1 MYKGNNVFIQ
11 KLLIFI
17 NMIILPVIIVLA
29 WHFATSTGA
38 MSTLILPRISTVLE
52 TLKEQLGNGT
62 LTGDIGISL
71 SRIAK
76 GYALAVVVGILL
88 GVLMGMNKFA
98 NRFFMLTFTAIRQI
112 PMIAWVP
119 ILIIWFGIGE
129 ESKVAVI
136 FLAAY
141 FPVLVNTVSGIERTD
156 PKLIEVG
163 KMYHLNCWQ
172 QFAKIYLTLSI
183 QNVNK
188 SFTVDGQKVDVLKD
202 INLEVQ
208 EGEFIAIVGHSG
220 CGKSTLLKIIAGLEK
235 NDTGLVTVDGK
246 EVNGPGMDRGMIFQ
260 EHRLFPWMSI
270 EKNVQ
275 LGLKGLSKEE
285 KTKLSDQYLEL
296 VKLSEFKKAYPSQLS
311 GGMSQRAAI
320 ARSLVSQPEVLLLDE
335 PFGALDALTK
345 IELQEELLKIR
356 ERFHNTML
364 MVTHDIEEAVY
375 LADRIVVMSARPG
388 RIKDVIKVE
397 LGTYRDRGGSD
408 FAHYKKKIFD
418 YFFEEKTVVPE
429 YNI

>member
-1 MYKGNNVFIQ
+1 
-11 KLLIFI
+11 
-17 NMIILPVIIVLA
+17 
-29 WHFATSTGA
+29 
-38 MSTLILPRISTVLE
+38 
-52 TLKEQLGNGT
+52 
-62 LTGDIGISL
+62 
-71 SRIAK
+71 
-76 GYALAVVVGILL
+76 
-88 GVLMGMNKFA
+88 MGK
-98 NRFFMLTFTAIRQI
+98 
-112 PMIAWVP
+112 
-119 ILIIWFGIGE
+119 
-129 ESKVAVI
+129 
-136 FLAAY
+136 
-141 FPVLVNTVSGIERTD
+141 
-156 PKLIEVG
+156 
-163 KMYHLNCWQ
+163 
-172 QFAKIYLTLSI
+172 TLSI

-188 SFTVDGQKVDVLKD
+188 SFTVDGQKVYVLKD
-202 INLEVQ
+202 INMEVQ

>member
-1 MYKGNNVFIQ
+1 
-11 KLLIFI
+11 
-17 NMIILPVIIVLA
+17 
-29 WHFATSTGA
+29 
-38 MSTLILPRISTVLE
+38 
-52 TLKEQLGNGT
+52 
-62 LTGDIGISL
+62 
-71 SRIAK
+71 
-76 GYALAVVVGILL
+76 
-88 GVLMGMNKFA
+88 MGK
-98 NRFFMLTFTAIRQI
+98 
-112 PMIAWVP
+112 
-119 ILIIWFGIGE
+119 
-129 ESKVAVI
+129 
-136 FLAAY
+136 
-141 FPVLVNTVSGIERTD
+141 
-156 PKLIEVG
+156 
-163 KMYHLNCWQ
+163 
-172 QFAKIYLTLSI
+172 TLSI

-208 EGEFIAIVGHSG
+208 KGEFIAIVGHSG

-285 KTKLSDQYLEL
+285 KTKLSNQYLEL

>member
-1 MYKGNNVFIQ
+1 
-11 KLLIFI
+11 
-17 NMIILPVIIVLA
+17 
-29 WHFATSTGA
+29 
-38 MSTLILPRISTVLE
+38 
-52 TLKEQLGNGT
+52 
-62 LTGDIGISL
+62 
-71 SRIAK
+71 
-76 GYALAVVVGILL
+76 
-88 GVLMGMNKFA
+88 MGK
-98 NRFFMLTFTAIRQI
+98 R
-112 PMIAWVP
+112 
-119 ILIIWFGIGE
+119 
-129 ESKVAVI
+129 
-136 FLAAY
+136 
-141 FPVLVNTVSGIERTD
+141 
-156 PKLIEVG
+156 
-163 KMYHLNCWQ
+163 
-172 QFAKIYLTLSI
+172 LSI

>member
-1 MYKGNNVFIQ
+1 
-11 KLLIFI
+11 
-17 NMIILPVIIVLA
+17 
-29 WHFATSTGA
+29 
-38 MSTLILPRISTVLE
+38 
-52 TLKEQLGNGT
+52 
-62 LTGDIGISL
+62 
-71 SRIAK
+71 
-76 GYALAVVVGILL
+76 
-88 GVLMGMNKFA
+88 MGK
-98 NRFFMLTFTAIRQI
+98 
-112 PMIAWVP
+112 
-119 ILIIWFGIGE
+119 
-129 ESKVAVI
+129 
-136 FLAAY
+136 
-141 FPVLVNTVSGIERTD
+141 
-156 PKLIEVG
+156 
-163 KMYHLNCWQ
+163 
-172 QFAKIYLTLSI
+172 TLSI

-208 EGEFIAIVGHSG
+208 EGEFIVIVGHSG

-285 KTKLSDQYLEL
+285 KTKLSNQYLEL

>member
-1 MYKGNNVFIQ
+1 
-11 KLLIFI
+11 
-17 NMIILPVIIVLA
+17 
-29 WHFATSTGA
+29 
-38 MSTLILPRISTVLE
+38 
-52 TLKEQLGNGT
+52 
-62 LTGDIGISL
+62 
-71 SRIAK
+71 
-76 GYALAVVVGILL
+76 
-88 GVLMGMNKFA
+88 MGK
-98 NRFFMLTFTAIRQI
+98 
-112 PMIAWVP
+112 
-119 ILIIWFGIGE
+119 
-129 ESKVAVI
+129 
-136 FLAAY
+136 
-141 FPVLVNTVSGIERTD
+141 
-156 PKLIEVG
+156 
-163 KMYHLNCWQ
+163 
-172 QFAKIYLTLSI
+172 TLSI

-188 SFTVDGQKVDVLKD
+188 IFTVDGQKVDVLKD

>member
-1 MYKGNNVFIQ
+1 
-11 KLLIFI
+11 
-17 NMIILPVIIVLA
+17 
-29 WHFATSTGA
+29 
-38 MSTLILPRISTVLE
+38 
-52 TLKEQLGNGT
+52 
-62 LTGDIGISL
+62 
-71 SRIAK
+71 
-76 GYALAVVVGILL
+76 
-88 GVLMGMNKFA
+88 MGK
-98 NRFFMLTFTAIRQI
+98 
-112 PMIAWVP
+112 
-119 ILIIWFGIGE
+119 
-129 ESKVAVI
+129 
-136 FLAAY
+136 
-141 FPVLVNTVSGIERTD
+141 
-156 PKLIEVG
+156 
-163 KMYHLNCWQ
+163 
-172 QFAKIYLTLSI
+172 TLSI

-220 CGKSTLLKIIAGLEK
+220 CGKSTLLKIIA
-235 NDTGLVTVDGK
+235 
-246 EVNGPGMDRGMIFQ
+246 
-260 EHRLFPWMSI
+260 
-270 EKNVQ
+270 KNVQ

>member
-1 MYKGNNVFIQ
+1 
-11 KLLIFI
+11 
-17 NMIILPVIIVLA
+17 
-29 WHFATSTGA
+29 
-38 MSTLILPRISTVLE
+38 
-52 TLKEQLGNGT
+52 
-62 LTGDIGISL
+62 
-71 SRIAK
+71 
-76 GYALAVVVGILL
+76 
-88 GVLMGMNKFA
+88 MGK
-98 NRFFMLTFTAIRQI
+98 
-112 PMIAWVP
+112 
-119 ILIIWFGIGE
+119 
-129 ESKVAVI
+129 
-136 FLAAY
+136 
-141 FPVLVNTVSGIERTD
+141 
-156 PKLIEVG
+156 
-163 KMYHLNCWQ
+163 
-172 QFAKIYLTLSI
+172 TLSI

-188 SFTVDGQKVDVLKD
+188 SFTVDGQKVDVLKG

-275 LGLKGLSKEE
+275 LGLKGLSREE
-285 KTKLSDQYLEL
+285 KTKLSGQYLEL

>member
-1 MYKGNNVFIQ
+1 
-11 KLLIFI
+11 
-17 NMIILPVIIVLA
+17 
-29 WHFATSTGA
+29 
-38 MSTLILPRISTVLE
+38 
-52 TLKEQLGNGT
+52 
-62 LTGDIGISL
+62 
-71 SRIAK
+71 
-76 GYALAVVVGILL
+76 
-88 GVLMGMNKFA
+88 MGK
-98 NRFFMLTFTAIRQI
+98 
-112 PMIAWVP
+112 
-119 ILIIWFGIGE
+119 
-129 ESKVAVI
+129 
-136 FLAAY
+136 
-141 FPVLVNTVSGIERTD
+141 
-156 PKLIEVG
+156 
-163 KMYHLNCWQ
+163 
-172 QFAKIYLTLSI
+172 TLSI

-202 INLEVQ
+202 INLEIR

-235 NDTGLVTVDGK
+235 NDTGLVTVDGN
-246 EVNGPGMDRGMIFQ
+246 EVKGPGMDRGMIFQ

-275 LGLKGLSKEE
+275 LGLKGLGKEE

-320 ARSLVSQPEVLLLDE
+320 ARSLVSQPEILLLDE

-356 ERFHNTML
+356 ERFHNTMI
-364 MVTHDIEEAVY
+364 MVTHDIEEAVF

-397 LGTYRDRGGSD
+397 LGKYRDRGGSD
-408 FAHYKKKIFD
+408 FGHYKKKIFD
-418 YFFEEKTVVPE
+418 YFFKEKTVVPE

>member
-1 MYKGNNVFIQ
+1 
-11 KLLIFI
+11 
-17 NMIILPVIIVLA
+17 
-29 WHFATSTGA
+29 
-38 MSTLILPRISTVLE
+38 
-52 TLKEQLGNGT
+52 
-62 LTGDIGISL
+62 
-71 SRIAK
+71 
-76 GYALAVVVGILL
+76 
-88 GVLMGMNKFA
+88 MGK
-98 NRFFMLTFTAIRQI
+98 
-112 PMIAWVP
+112 
-119 ILIIWFGIGE
+119 
-129 ESKVAVI
+129 
-136 FLAAY
+136 
-141 FPVLVNTVSGIERTD
+141 
-156 PKLIEVG
+156 
-163 KMYHLNCWQ
+163 
-172 QFAKIYLTLSI
+172 TLSI

-296 VKLSEFKKAYPSQLS
+296 VKLSEFKKAYHSQLS

>member
-1 MYKGNNVFIQ
+1 
-11 KLLIFI
+11 
-17 NMIILPVIIVLA
+17 
-29 WHFATSTGA
+29 
-38 MSTLILPRISTVLE
+38 
-52 TLKEQLGNGT
+52 
-62 LTGDIGISL
+62 
-71 SRIAK
+71 
-76 GYALAVVVGILL
+76 
-88 GVLMGMNKFA
+88 MGK
-98 NRFFMLTFTAIRQI
+98 
-112 PMIAWVP
+112 
-119 ILIIWFGIGE
+119 
-129 ESKVAVI
+129 
-136 FLAAY
+136 
-141 FPVLVNTVSGIERTD
+141 
-156 PKLIEVG
+156 
-163 KMYHLNCWQ
+163 
-172 QFAKIYLTLSI
+172 TLSI

-275 LGLKGLSKEE
+275 LGLKGLNKKK

>member
-1 MYKGNNVFIQ
+1 
-11 KLLIFI
+11 
-17 NMIILPVIIVLA
+17 
-29 WHFATSTGA
+29 
-38 MSTLILPRISTVLE
+38 
-52 TLKEQLGNGT
+52 
-62 LTGDIGISL
+62 
-71 SRIAK
+71 
-76 GYALAVVVGILL
+76 
-88 GVLMGMNKFA
+88 MGK
-98 NRFFMLTFTAIRQI
+98 
-112 PMIAWVP
+112 
-119 ILIIWFGIGE
+119 
-129 ESKVAVI
+129 
-136 FLAAY
+136 
-141 FPVLVNTVSGIERTD
+141 
-156 PKLIEVG
+156 
-163 KMYHLNCWQ
+163 
-172 QFAKIYLTLSI
+172 TLSI

-188 SFTVDGQKVDVLKD
+188 SFTVDGQKVDVLRD

-208 EGEFIAIVGHSG
+208 DGEFIAIVGHSG

>member
-1 MYKGNNVFIQ
+1 
-11 KLLIFI
+11 
-17 NMIILPVIIVLA
+17 
-29 WHFATSTGA
+29 
-38 MSTLILPRISTVLE
+38 
-52 TLKEQLGNGT
+52 
-62 LTGDIGISL
+62 
-71 SRIAK
+71 
-76 GYALAVVVGILL
+76 
-88 GVLMGMNKFA
+88 MGK
-98 NRFFMLTFTAIRQI
+98 
-112 PMIAWVP
+112 
-119 ILIIWFGIGE
+119 
-129 ESKVAVI
+129 
-136 FLAAY
+136 
-141 FPVLVNTVSGIERTD
+141 
-156 PKLIEVG
+156 
-163 KMYHLNCWQ
+163 
-172 QFAKIYLTLSI
+172 TLSI

-235 NDTGLVTVDGK
+235 NDTGLLTVDGK

>member
-1 MYKGNNVFIQ
+1 
-11 KLLIFI
+11 
-17 NMIILPVIIVLA
+17 
-29 WHFATSTGA
+29 
-38 MSTLILPRISTVLE
+38 
-52 TLKEQLGNGT
+52 
-62 LTGDIGISL
+62 
-71 SRIAK
+71 
-76 GYALAVVVGILL
+76 
-88 GVLMGMNKFA
+88 MGK
-98 NRFFMLTFTAIRQI
+98 
-112 PMIAWVP
+112 
-119 ILIIWFGIGE
+119 
-129 ESKVAVI
+129 
-136 FLAAY
+136 
-141 FPVLVNTVSGIERTD
+141 
-156 PKLIEVG
+156 
-163 KMYHLNCWQ
+163 
-172 QFAKIYLTLSI
+172 TLSI

-285 KTKLSDQYLEL
+285 KTKLSNQYLEL

-375 LADRIVVMSARPG
+375 LADRIVVLSARPG

>member
-1 MYKGNNVFIQ
+1 
-11 KLLIFI
+11 
-17 NMIILPVIIVLA
+17 
-29 WHFATSTGA
+29 
-38 MSTLILPRISTVLE
+38 
-52 TLKEQLGNGT
+52 
-62 LTGDIGISL
+62 
-71 SRIAK
+71 
-76 GYALAVVVGILL
+76 
-88 GVLMGMNKFA
+88 MGK
-98 NRFFMLTFTAIRQI
+98 
-112 PMIAWVP
+112 
-119 ILIIWFGIGE
+119 
-129 ESKVAVI
+129 
-136 FLAAY
+136 
-141 FPVLVNTVSGIERTD
+141 
-156 PKLIEVG
+156 
-163 KMYHLNCWQ
+163 
-172 QFAKIYLTLSI
+172 TLSI

-208 EGEFIAIVGHSG
+208 KGEFIAIVGHSG
-220 CGKSTLLKIIAGLEK
+220 CVKSTLLKIIAGIEK

-296 VKLSEFKKAYPSQLS
+296 VKLSELKKAYPSQLS

-335 PFGALDALTK
+335 PFVALDALTN

>member
-1 MYKGNNVFIQ
+1 
-11 KLLIFI
+11 
-17 NMIILPVIIVLA
+17 
-29 WHFATSTGA
+29 
-38 MSTLILPRISTVLE
+38 
-52 TLKEQLGNGT
+52 
-62 LTGDIGISL
+62 
-71 SRIAK
+71 
-76 GYALAVVVGILL
+76 
-88 GVLMGMNKFA
+88 MGK
-98 NRFFMLTFTAIRQI
+98 
-112 PMIAWVP
+112 
-119 ILIIWFGIGE
+119 
-129 ESKVAVI
+129 
-136 FLAAY
+136 
-141 FPVLVNTVSGIERTD
+141 
-156 PKLIEVG
+156 
-163 KMYHLNCWQ
+163 
-172 QFAKIYLTLSI
+172 TLSI

-208 EGEFIAIVGHSG
+208 KGEFIAIVGHSG

-260 EHRLFPWMSI
+260 EHRLFPWMRI

>member
-1 MYKGNNVFIQ
+1 
-11 KLLIFI
+11 
-17 NMIILPVIIVLA
+17 
-29 WHFATSTGA
+29 
-38 MSTLILPRISTVLE
+38 
-52 TLKEQLGNGT
+52 
-62 LTGDIGISL
+62 
-71 SRIAK
+71 
-76 GYALAVVVGILL
+76 
-88 GVLMGMNKFA
+88 MGK
-98 NRFFMLTFTAIRQI
+98 
-112 PMIAWVP
+112 
-119 ILIIWFGIGE
+119 
-129 ESKVAVI
+129 
-136 FLAAY
+136 
-141 FPVLVNTVSGIERTD
+141 
-156 PKLIEVG
+156 
-163 KMYHLNCWQ
+163 
-172 QFAKIYLTLSI
+172 TLSI

-246 EVNGPGMDRGMIFQ
+246 EVDGPGMDRGMIFQ

-388 RIKDVIKVE
+388 RIKDVIQVE

>member
-1 MYKGNNVFIQ
+1 
-11 KLLIFI
+11 
-17 NMIILPVIIVLA
+17 
-29 WHFATSTGA
+29 
-38 MSTLILPRISTVLE
+38 
-52 TLKEQLGNGT
+52 
-62 LTGDIGISL
+62 
-71 SRIAK
+71 
-76 GYALAVVVGILL
+76 
-88 GVLMGMNKFA
+88 MGK
-98 NRFFMLTFTAIRQI
+98 
-112 PMIAWVP
+112 
-119 ILIIWFGIGE
+119 
-129 ESKVAVI
+129 
-136 FLAAY
+136 
-141 FPVLVNTVSGIERTD
+141 
-156 PKLIEVG
+156 
-163 KMYHLNCWQ
+163 
-172 QFAKIYLTLSI
+172 TLSI

-246 EVNGPGMDRGMIFQ
+246 DVNGPGMDRGMIFQ

>member
-1 MYKGNNVFIQ
+1 
-11 KLLIFI
+11 
-17 NMIILPVIIVLA
+17 
-29 WHFATSTGA
+29 
-38 MSTLILPRISTVLE
+38 
-52 TLKEQLGNGT
+52 
-62 LTGDIGISL
+62 
-71 SRIAK
+71 
-76 GYALAVVVGILL
+76 
-88 GVLMGMNKFA
+88 MGK
-98 NRFFMLTFTAIRQI
+98 
-112 PMIAWVP
+112 
-119 ILIIWFGIGE
+119 
-129 ESKVAVI
+129 
-136 FLAAY
+136 
-141 FPVLVNTVSGIERTD
+141 
-156 PKLIEVG
+156 
-163 KMYHLNCWQ
+163 
-172 QFAKIYLTLSI
+172 TLSI

-246 EVNGPGMDRGMIFQ
+246 EVNGPGMDRGMVFQ

>member
-1 MYKGNNVFIQ
+1 
-11 KLLIFI
+11 
-17 NMIILPVIIVLA
+17 
-29 WHFATSTGA
+29 
-38 MSTLILPRISTVLE
+38 
-52 TLKEQLGNGT
+52 
-62 LTGDIGISL
+62 
-71 SRIAK
+71 
-76 GYALAVVVGILL
+76 
-88 GVLMGMNKFA
+88 MGK
-98 NRFFMLTFTAIRQI
+98 
-112 PMIAWVP
+112 
-119 ILIIWFGIGE
+119 
-129 ESKVAVI
+129 
-136 FLAAY
+136 
-141 FPVLVNTVSGIERTD
+141 
-156 PKLIEVG
+156 
-163 KMYHLNCWQ
+163 
-172 QFAKIYLTLSI
+172 TLSI

-408 FAHYKKKIFD
+408 FAHYKNKIFD

>member
-1 MYKGNNVFIQ
+1 
-11 KLLIFI
+11 
-17 NMIILPVIIVLA
+17 
-29 WHFATSTGA
+29 
-38 MSTLILPRISTVLE
+38 
-52 TLKEQLGNGT
+52 
-62 LTGDIGISL
+62 
-71 SRIAK
+71 
-76 GYALAVVVGILL
+76 
-88 GVLMGMNKFA
+88 MGK
-98 NRFFMLTFTAIRQI
+98 
-112 PMIAWVP
+112 
-119 ILIIWFGIGE
+119 
-129 ESKVAVI
+129 
-136 FLAAY
+136 
-141 FPVLVNTVSGIERTD
+141 
-156 PKLIEVG
+156 
-163 KMYHLNCWQ
+163 
-172 QFAKIYLTLSI
+172 TLSI

-202 INLEVQ
+202 INLVVQ
-208 EGEFIAIVGHSG
+208 EGEFIAFVGHSG

>member
-1 MYKGNNVFIQ
+1 
-11 KLLIFI
+11 
-17 NMIILPVIIVLA
+17 
-29 WHFATSTGA
+29 
-38 MSTLILPRISTVLE
+38 
-52 TLKEQLGNGT
+52 
-62 LTGDIGISL
+62 
-71 SRIAK
+71 
-76 GYALAVVVGILL
+76 
-88 GVLMGMNKFA
+88 MGK
-98 NRFFMLTFTAIRQI
+98 
-112 PMIAWVP
+112 
-119 ILIIWFGIGE
+119 
-129 ESKVAVI
+129 
-136 FLAAY
+136 
-141 FPVLVNTVSGIERTD
+141 
-156 PKLIEVG
+156 
-163 KMYHLNCWQ
+163 
-172 QFAKIYLTLSI
+172 TLSI

-188 SFTVDGQKVDVLKD
+188 SFTVDGKKVDVLKD

>member
-1 MYKGNNVFIQ
+1 
-11 KLLIFI
+11 
-17 NMIILPVIIVLA
+17 
-29 WHFATSTGA
+29 
-38 MSTLILPRISTVLE
+38 
-52 TLKEQLGNGT
+52 
-62 LTGDIGISL
+62 
-71 SRIAK
+71 
-76 GYALAVVVGILL
+76 
-88 GVLMGMNKFA
+88 MGK
-98 NRFFMLTFTAIRQI
+98 
-112 PMIAWVP
+112 
-119 ILIIWFGIGE
+119 
-129 ESKVAVI
+129 
-136 FLAAY
+136 
-141 FPVLVNTVSGIERTD
+141 
-156 PKLIEVG
+156 
-163 KMYHLNCWQ
+163 
-172 QFAKIYLTLSI
+172 TLSI

-275 LGLKGLSKEE
+275 IGLKGLSKEE

>member
-1 MYKGNNVFIQ
+1 
-11 KLLIFI
+11 
-17 NMIILPVIIVLA
+17 
-29 WHFATSTGA
+29 
-38 MSTLILPRISTVLE
+38 
-52 TLKEQLGNGT
+52 
-62 LTGDIGISL
+62 
-71 SRIAK
+71 
-76 GYALAVVVGILL
+76 
-88 GVLMGMNKFA
+88 MGK
-98 NRFFMLTFTAIRQI
+98 
-112 PMIAWVP
+112 
-119 ILIIWFGIGE
+119 
-129 ESKVAVI
+129 
-136 FLAAY
+136 
-141 FPVLVNTVSGIERTD
+141 
-156 PKLIEVG
+156 
-163 KMYHLNCWQ
+163 
-172 QFAKIYLTLSI
+172 TLSI

-429 YNI
+429 CNI

>member
-1 MYKGNNVFIQ
+1 
-11 KLLIFI
+11 
-17 NMIILPVIIVLA
+17 
-29 WHFATSTGA
+29 
-38 MSTLILPRISTVLE
+38 
-52 TLKEQLGNGT
+52 
-62 LTGDIGISL
+62 
-71 SRIAK
+71 
-76 GYALAVVVGILL
+76 
-88 GVLMGMNKFA
+88 MGK
-98 NRFFMLTFTAIRQI
+98 
-112 PMIAWVP
+112 
-119 ILIIWFGIGE
+119 
-129 ESKVAVI
+129 
-136 FLAAY
+136 
-141 FPVLVNTVSGIERTD
+141 
-156 PKLIEVG
+156 
-163 KMYHLNCWQ
+163 
-172 QFAKIYLTLSI
+172 TLSI

-188 SFTVDGQKVDVLKD
+188 SFTVDGQNVDVLKD

>member
-1 MYKGNNVFIQ
+1 
-11 KLLIFI
+11 
-17 NMIILPVIIVLA
+17 
-29 WHFATSTGA
+29 
-38 MSTLILPRISTVLE
+38 
-52 TLKEQLGNGT
+52 
-62 LTGDIGISL
+62 
-71 SRIAK
+71 
-76 GYALAVVVGILL
+76 
-88 GVLMGMNKFA
+88 MGK
-98 NRFFMLTFTAIRQI
+98 
-112 PMIAWVP
+112 
-119 ILIIWFGIGE
+119 
-129 ESKVAVI
+129 
-136 FLAAY
+136 
-141 FPVLVNTVSGIERTD
+141 
-156 PKLIEVG
+156 
-163 KMYHLNCWQ
+163 
-172 QFAKIYLTLSI
+172 TLSI

-188 SFTVDGQKVDVLKD
+188 SFTVYGQKVDVLKD